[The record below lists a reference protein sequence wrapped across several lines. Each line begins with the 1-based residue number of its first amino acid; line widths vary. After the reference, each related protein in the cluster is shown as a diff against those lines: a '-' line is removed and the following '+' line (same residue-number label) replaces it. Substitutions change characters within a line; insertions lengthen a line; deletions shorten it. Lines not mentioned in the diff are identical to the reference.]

1 MIGIS
6 SIMGVLGAVAEP
18 IKSIVTG
25 WQTRKTVELESDVAI
40 VKAKTEANIE
50 KIRTGQVADIA
61 WEQTSIQNSSWK
73 DEYLTII
80 ITLPLIL
87 CFIPGLVEYVV
98 LGFAALKN
106 CPQWYQYAVG
116 VVISSAF
123 GVKKFSDFMKLKKGS

>member
-61 WEQTSIQNSSWK
+61 WEQTSIQNRR
-73 DEYLTII
+73 
-80 ITLPLIL
+80 
-87 CFIPGLVEYVV
+87 
-98 LGFAALKN
+98 
-106 CPQWYQYAVG
+106 
-116 VVISSAF
+116 
-123 GVKKFSDFMKLKKGS
+123 